1 MFRIDCLLR
10 YTYLLL
16 EFPSTMLNIQYRM
29 HPIISDFPRRE
40 FYDAALKDGT
50 VLPSGSILSELSPPK
65 SRHLSARKR
74 NLTDQIA
81 PLLFI
86 HHDNREEARDRSKV
100 NFEEMNIVIAILEDL
115 LLSNPEMKGSD
126 IGVISPYVA
135 QIRMLNA
142 MLKVESDWA
151 EYFRHRLGDVRALQ
165 LKEVEVKTVDGFE
178 GREKDV
184 IIFSTVRNNSY
195 GQIGFLAD
203 RRRMNVALTR
213 AKRALFVIGNMNTL
227 SQAKCGGNFK
237 DISAEQAEKNLAKLM
252 VRGRGDEWRKYIQF
266 LLLKNFFIEV
276 DHPFEYRSKE
286 EILEF
291 EKASKRP
298 LPLDYI
304 HLR

>member
-1 MFRIDCLLR
+1 
-10 YTYLLL
+10 
-16 EFPSTMLNIQYRM
+16 M

-40 FYDAALKDGT
+40 FYDSALMDGT
-50 VLPSGSILSELSPPK
+50 VLPSGLIPPRLSPPK

-74 NLTDQIA
+74 NLTDQVA

-86 HHDNREEARDRSKV
+86 HHDHPETARDRSKA
-100 NFEEMNIVIAILEDL
+100 NIQEMHIVVAILEDL

-126 IGVISPYVA
+126 IGVIAPYVA
-135 QIRMLNA
+135 QIRMLNT
-142 MLKVESDWA
+142 MLKADSDWE
-151 EYFRHRLGDVRALQ
+151 EYFRRKLGEVRALQ
-165 LKEVEVKTVDGFE
+165 MKEVEVKTVDGFE

-213 AKRALFVIGNMNTL
+213 AKRALFIIGNMNTL
-227 SQAKCGGNFK
+227 SQAKCGNSFK
-237 DISAEQAEKNLAKLM
+237 DINGELAEQNVAEWM

-266 LLLKNFFIEV
+266 VLLKNFFIEV

-286 EILEF
+286 EMLEF
-291 EKASKRP
+291 EKASKGP
-298 LPLDYI
+298 LPLDYKSI
-304 HLR
+304 LLN